1 MEGTM
6 RLTSLL
12 VTGGCVAA
20 ATIAGCSGH
29 YESDFPVI
37 VVNRTINPIQALANG
52 SSVGQVEPGQSQSYT
67 LKLPESNS
75 NVYSNGTAPTPQA
88 RVIFTAK
95 DTKTGALSSE
105 KSLTLSQNEP
115 TYIPFT
121 LDDFPSTGPTI
132 ARFTFSPTAATINQ
146 DITFN
151 ASSSSVNN
159 GVANGTFAWDF
170 GDGTTGTGVTMT
182 KRYSRG
188 GTMTVTLTATSNTG
202 QTSTSSRGINVATA
216 LPPTAANFIFSP
228 NNPAINQDVVFTVSG
243 TPLPGGPGQPGFP
256 GQGPGTPAPTQG
268 TSYSWDFGDGTTGV
282 GNTLTHRYLRGGTF
296 AVTLRVT
303 SDTGLT
309 AQTSR
314 QLTVST
320 TLPAGSGNFVFSP
333 TDPHPGDT
341 VYFNA
346 SASTIVDG
354 TFTWDFGD
362 GTTGTG
368 INTTHVYSSERTFT
382 VTMTVRNSLGQASTT
397 SKIITVADPD

>member
-1 MEGTM
+1 M
-6 RLTSLL
+6 RLRGLL
-12 VTGGCVAA
+12 VAAGCLAAVA
-20 ATIAGCSGH
+20 AGCSGR
-29 YESDFPVI
+29 YESDFPVV
-37 VVNRTINPIQALANG
+37 VVNRTVNPIQALANG
-52 SSVGQVEPGQSQSYT
+52 SAVGQVEPGQSQSYT

-75 NVYSNGTAPTPQA
+75 NIYSNGTAPTPQA

-95 DTKTGALSSE
+95 DTKTGTLSAE
-105 KSLTLSQNEP
+105 KTMTLSQSEP
-115 TYIPFT
+115 TYVPFT
-121 LDDFPSTGPTI
+121 IDDFPSTGPTI
-132 ARFTFSPTAATINQ
+132 ARFTFSPTSATINQ

-159 GVANGTFAWDF
+159 GVANGTFTWDF
-170 GDGTTGTGVTMT
+170 GDGTTGTGVTTT
-182 KRYSRG
+182 KRYTRG
-188 GTMTVTLTATSNTG
+188 GTMTVTLTATSNNG
-202 QTSTSSRGINVATA
+202 QTSTSSRAITIATA
-216 LPPTAANFIFSP
+216 LPPQAANFTFSP
-228 NNPAINQDVVFTVSG
+228 ANPAINQDVVFTVSG
-243 TPLPGGPGQPGFP
+243 TPLPGGPGVPGIPGFP
-256 GQGPGTPAPTQG
+256 QQPGTPAPTQG
-268 TSYSWDFGDGTTGV
+268 TSYSWDFGDGTTGT

-333 TDPHPGDT
+333 TDPRPGDT
-341 VYFNA
+341 VYFNG
-346 SASTIVDG
+346 SLSTIVDG

-368 INTTHVYSSERTFT
+368 MNTTHVYTAERTFT

-397 SKIITVADPD
+397 SKIITVSDPDN